1 MADLGNMFRYIV
13 ECIPPGVSCACGSNR
28 GKKRANNEDNFCFD
42 GTCLPEDGSLEGVVI
57 TTKIS
62 RLNLAEG
69 NPHGFG
75 IFDGMG
81 GGDYGE
87 VASRTAARAMKEFL
101 EQAVEESFEGTETDE
116 EEENRQLLSFCEEA
130 NQKVH
135 RIGADLGSPMMG
147 TTLAV
152 LYLKKNSLWVCNIGD
167 SRIFRLRD
175 HLMEQ
180 VSVDHTD
187 EKEMKAA
194 GISGR
199 KPVLTQYVGIDPEV
213 YVLEPYISWKKIRK
227 KDVYL
232 ICSDGVTD
240 MVPESDIR
248 EILDSQ
254 MKPKGMV
261 EKLIHSALDGGGRD
275 NITATVLVFG

>member
-1 MADLGNMFRYIV
+1 MIILVLNGSPRPKGSTAENFTVNVDEDSTWTLTEDTTVGTLNAAKGAKVVDQEGKTVSIV
-13 ECIPPGVSCACGSNR
+13 QDGKTVVEGDSDVTLTVS
-28 GKKRANNEDNFCFD
+28 KY
-42 GTCLPEDGSLEGVVI
+42 
-57 TTKIS
+57 TTKVKTSDSNKVSTDTID
-62 RLNLAEG
+62 RTDFEQYYKTTTAYG
-69 NPHGFG
+69 NNSG
-75 IFDGMG
+75 
-81 GGDYGE
+81 
-87 VASRTAARAMKEFL
+87 S
-101 EQAVEESFEGTETDE
+101 
-116 EEENRQLLSFCEEA
+116 
-130 NQKVH
+130 
-135 RIGADLGSPMMG
+135 IGADLGSPMMG

-254 MKPKGMV
+254 MKPKSMV